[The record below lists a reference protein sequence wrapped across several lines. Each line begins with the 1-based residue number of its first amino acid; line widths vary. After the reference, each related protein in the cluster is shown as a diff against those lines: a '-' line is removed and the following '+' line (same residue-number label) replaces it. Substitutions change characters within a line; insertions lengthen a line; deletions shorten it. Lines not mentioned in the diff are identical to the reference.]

1 MRHGVLRLVRASRAY
16 IAGFGTSTVL
26 VASTL
31 LLFLVVSAL
40 VAFKAWPGSGLA
52 DAVSSLLVDDG
63 RPGLIVDGPT
73 QVALD
78 AAPAAAAVGAAAV
91 PAGPPASGGVAG
103 VAASSPAAPPVT
115 SGGGGTPR
123 SVIGGSRGTQVVA
136 GGGPSQAPSQP
147 TSGGSLVDGVGGTT
161 EGLTDGIGRTVGGLN
176 PALGDAVTDTG
187 KALSDLVQGV
197 DGQP

>member
-16 IAGFGTSTVL
+16 IAGFGTSAVL
-26 VASTL
+26 VAATL
-31 LLFLVVSAL
+31 LLFVVVSAL

-52 DAVSSLLVDDG
+52 DAVSGLVAGDG

-91 PAGPPASGGVAG
+91 PGPPAGGGVAG

-115 SGGGGTPR
+115 SGGGGAPR

-147 TSGGSLVDGVGGTT
+147 TSGGSPVDGVGGTT
-161 EGLTDGIGRTVGGLN
+161 EALTVGVGRTVGGLS
-176 PALGDAVTDTG
+176 PELGQTVTDTG
-187 KALSDLVQGV
+187 KALSDLVQGL
-197 DGQP
+197 DGRP